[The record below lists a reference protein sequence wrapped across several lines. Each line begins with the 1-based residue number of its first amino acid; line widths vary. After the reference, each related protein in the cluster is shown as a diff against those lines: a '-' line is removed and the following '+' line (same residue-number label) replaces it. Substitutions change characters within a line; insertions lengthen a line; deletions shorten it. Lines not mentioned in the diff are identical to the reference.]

1 MVNLLALAASVSVAN
16 AAVATLS
23 AQYASYTSGAY
34 SVNNN
39 LWGTGSATSGSQTT
53 VVDSASSAGVAWHTT
68 WTWQGGSNA
77 VKSYANSGYTF
88 TKKFVS
94 QYSTI
99 SSTTK
104 WSLSNSNVN
113 ADVSYDL
120 FTSANIN
127 HNTYSGDYEL
137 MVWLGK
143 YGNIQPIGSQIG
155 TVTVGGQSWNLW
167 AGGSSAQY
175 TYSFVAAN
183 GPITSFSGDFKP
195 FFTYL
200 ANSHGYPI
208 NTQYLIDLQFGTEPF
223 TGGPTTL
230 TVSQWSANVN

>member
-1 MVNLLALAASVSVAN
+1 MFKLLALAASASVAN

-39 LWGTGSATSGSQTT
+39 LWGEGAASSGSQTT
-53 VVDSASSAGVAWHTT
+53 VVDSASGSGVAWHTT
-68 WTWQGGSNA
+68 WTWQGANTQ

-88 TKKFVS
+88 TKKLVS
-94 QYSTI
+94 QVNSI
-99 SSTTK
+99 QTTAK

-137 MVWLGK
+137 MLWLGK
-143 YGNIQPIGSQIG
+143 YGSIQPTGSQIG
-155 TVTVGGQSWNLW
+155 TVTIDGISWNLW
-167 AGGSSAQY
+167 AGGSSSQY

-183 GPITSFSGDFKP
+183 GPITSFSGDIKP

-200 ANSHGYPI
+200 ASSHGFPI
-208 NTQYLIDLQFGTEPF
+208 TTQYLIDMQFGTEPF

-230 TVSQWSANVN
+230 TVSQWSASVT